1 MPSVFLPK
9 NDSAP
14 SATFVPFFENNPVI
28 FQKDLRVTTRT
39 MGTDHMKPITEDQI
53 VSLMKGLETREQ
65 MELRRRARRSGRAA
79 FLIDL

>member
-1 MPSVFLPK
+1 
-9 NDSAP
+9 
-14 SATFVPFFENNPVI
+14 
-28 FQKDLRVTTRT
+28 
-39 MGTDHMKPITEDQI
+39 MKPITEDQI